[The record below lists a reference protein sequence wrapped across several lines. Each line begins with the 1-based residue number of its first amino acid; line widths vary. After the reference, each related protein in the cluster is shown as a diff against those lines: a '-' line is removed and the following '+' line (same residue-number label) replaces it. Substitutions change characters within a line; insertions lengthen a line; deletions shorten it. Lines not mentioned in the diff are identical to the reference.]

1 MSFSLK
7 SLCSN
12 VLPAGTYK
20 VVVEDIK
27 QKVVEGV
34 TTSDLQIN
42 YRVTEGSQKGKG
54 IVETIGEAAF
64 NFKLA
69 PFAKAAGLDFD
80 REFATKDELLAYTIK
95 AAKSAVI
102 MVEVVVKV
110 YNGNEYNNIKSY
122 SALPGSS
129 TTADEVLKELNLE
142 EIKGEKPHLD
152 DIPFEQNTQDAG
164 SEIEPTI
171 EVEKL
176 F

>member
-27 QKVVEGV
+27 LKVVEGV
-34 TTSDLQIN
+34 TTSDIQVN

-54 IVETIGEAAF
+54 IIDTIYESAF
-64 NFKLA
+64 SFRLS
-69 PFAKAAGLDFD
+69 PFAQAAGLDMNRQF
-80 REFATKDELLAYTIK
+80 TKKEEVLDYII
-95 AAKSAVI
+95 KSAKGAVL
-102 MVEVVVKV
+102 MVEVIIKN
-110 YNGNEYNNIKSY
+110 YNGNDYNNIKSFA
-122 SALPGSS
+122 ALPGSS
-129 TTADEVLKELNLE
+129 TTTDEVLKELNLE

-152 DIPFEQNTQDAG
+152 DLPFNTEDTK
-164 SEIEPTI
+164 EPDIEPTI
-171 EVEKL
+171 DVEKL